1 MPIMRILFSII
12 TLIATATVVA
22 CHGKNAS
29 RQASVAG
36 GNKAAAVHKLEIPQP
51 SPLLTD
57 AAGRLED
64 VAARFWTNFDFED
77 KTWIADTATLEQ
89 AFADW
94 TGLLMELPTERA
106 AQLTGEWIRKAEGCP
121 ELQLRLADVAEFYFY
136 HPNSPFRNEDWYI
149 PVLEGLLA
157 SPKLGDD
164 YKVRP
169 AYQLEMARKNR
180 PGMKANDFTYTLAD
194 GRTGRLSQV
203 EGDYTLLLFYNPDC
217 NDCRR
222 VEQYIAHS
230 KVLAPL
236 IRSKRLAVLA
246 VYPDADLPLWR
257 THLPEMPQG
266 WITGYDDGQKITKED
281 IYYLPAI
288 PTLYLLDKEKR
299 VVLKDAPAEEI
310 ERRLTI
316 ND

>member
-1 MPIMRILFSII
+1 MRNVSII
-12 TLIATATVVA
+12 ILIAVVVA
-22 CHGKNAS
+22 ACGGRSATKQSTAA
-29 RQASVAG
+29 REEAQAP
-36 GNKAAAVHKLEIPQP
+36 HRLEVPQP
-51 SPLLTD
+51 PALLTD
-57 AAGRLED
+57 NGARLEY
-64 VAARFWTNFDFED
+64 VAEHFWDNFDFGD

-94 TGLLMELPTERA
+94 TGLLEALPEGKA
-106 AQLTGEWIRKAEGCP
+106 AQFTGKWIRKAEGCP
-121 ELQLRLADVAEFYFY
+121 ELQLRLADIAEFYFY

-149 PVLEGLLA
+149 PVLEGLLD
-157 SPKLGDD
+157 SRQLGEE

-169 AYQLEMARKNR
+169 AYQLEIARKNR

-194 GRTGRLSQV
+194 GRTGQLSQV

-236 IRSKRLAVLA
+236 VRSKRLAVLA

-266 WITGYDDGQKITKED
+266 WITGYDAGQKITKED

-310 ERRLTI
+310 EERLMI

>member
-1 MPIMRILFSII
+1 MRNVSII
-12 TLIATATVVA
+12 ILIAVVVAACGGRSAAKQSTATREEA
-22 CHGKNAS
+22 
-29 RQASVAG
+29 QAS
-36 GNKAAAVHKLEIPQP
+36 HRLEVPQP
-51 SPLLTD
+51 PALLTD
-57 AAGRLED
+57 NGARLEY
-64 VAARFWTNFDFED
+64 VAEHFWDNFDFGD

-157 SPKLGDD
+157 SPKLEDD

-180 PGMKANDFTYTLAD
+180 PGMTATDFTYTLAD
-194 GRTGRLSQV
+194 G
-203 EGDYTLLLFYNPDC
+203 N

-222 VEQYIAHS
+222 IEQYFQTSETFLCRMKTGHL
-230 KVLAPL
+230 KVAA
-236 IRSKRLAVLA
+236 I
-246 VYPDADLPLWR
+246 YPDADIRLWR
-257 THLPEMPQG
+257 EHLPEMPKN
-266 WITGYDDGQKITKED
+266 WVVGYDDGQKITTEEL
-281 IYYLPAI
+281 YSLPAI
-288 PTLYLLDKEKR
+288 PTLYLLDKNKK
-299 VVLKDAPAEEI
+299 VVLKDAPVERI
-310 ERRLTI
+310 EKWLQM
-316 ND
+316 NDS